1 MSSTPRPD
9 GRTPSQM
16 RPVSIETGV
25 SRHAEGSALIS
36 LGETRVM
43 CTASV
48 EERVPPFLKGSG
60 SGWITAEY
68 GMLPRATHTR
78 SAACRTPR

>member
-43 CTASV
+43 PLA
-48 EERVPPFLKGSG
+48 
-60 SGWITAEY
+60 
-68 GMLPRATHTR
+68 MNRAGTV
-78 SAACRTPR
+78 SRT